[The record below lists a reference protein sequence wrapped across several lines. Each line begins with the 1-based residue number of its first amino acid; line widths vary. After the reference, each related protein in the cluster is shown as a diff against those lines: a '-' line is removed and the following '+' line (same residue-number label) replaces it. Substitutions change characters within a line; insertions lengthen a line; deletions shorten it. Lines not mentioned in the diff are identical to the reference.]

1 MKTEGRK
8 LLGHAMCDI
17 IRPIGEL
24 SIAGQNIVE
33 QSSILSGLT
42 E

>member
-1 MKTEGRK
+1 MKTEGRS
-8 LLGHAMCDI
+8 LLGQAMCDI
-17 IRPIGEL
+17 IEPIGEL

-33 QSSILSGLT
+33 QSPVVSGLI

>member
-1 MKTEGRK
+1 MKTDGRR
-8 LLGHAMCDI
+8 LLGQAMCDI
-17 IRPIGEL
+17 IEPIGEL

-33 QSSILSGLT
+33 HSPAVSGLT

>member
-1 MKTEGRK
+1 MKTDGWR
-8 LLGHAMCDI
+8 LLGQAMCDI
-17 IRPIGEL
+17 IEAIGEL

-33 QSSILSGLT
+33 QSPVLNGLT

>member
-1 MKTEGRK
+1 MKTQRRN
-8 LLGHAMCDI
+8 LLGRAMCDI
-17 IRPIGEL
+17 IGTMGKL
-24 SIAGQNIVE
+24 AIAGQNIVE